1 MGGEFDYDAFTR
13 EMEQLAESV
22 IGDDTDDD
30 YGDDDFDEEEDDG
43 ADKFLL
49 GYDSMNPYKDEEEKS
64 SSSTIQVGSGD
75 GDLVKELPEF
85 ITDADIEKYAS
96 VLYPKEKT
104 LHSLVLEIF
113 TPEQL
118 LELESIR
125 RNLVVSNNKKAAE
138 IKRRLTEWNIP
149 YSTLGPGTNRLGLLL
164 EGWTIKIALDS
175 DGEIDNK
182 REFIY
187 SMQLYPYVI
196 KCYECVP
203 NGLIA
208 VFEYVEVFSL
218 DDFYK
223 AQDRMREILKEIAS
237 GFLIGDVGISTINY
251 MNWGHRGEE
260 VCILDF
266 AYIYS
271 VKFKTFAC
279 QCSADAL
286 LHYDKDFNNL
296 ICPACGR
303 KYSFKDI
310 RKKISRKDQDA
321 EIGDITK
328 KGYTISHAYEVT
340 EFNPNFTDGAR
351 DRIFKA
357 LMKLKKKKDRKIS
370 MKEEHLAY
378 DPDDGLCVG
387 DILSKI
393 RDGEFDGCS

>member
-1 MGGEFDYDAFTR
+1 MANVDYDQFIR
-13 EMEQLAESV
+13 EMQELAEV
-22 IGDDTDDD
+22 AITEEDTDDED
-30 YGDDDFDEEEDDG
+30 IEDDDEYGDEDY
-43 ADKFLL
+43 ADQFLL
-49 GYDSMNPYKDEEEKS
+49 GYDNMNPYKDEPDEE
-64 SSSTIQVGSGD
+64 STSTVQVGGKADAESIE
-75 GDLVKELPEF
+75 DLPSF
-85 ITDADIEKYAS
+85 ITDADIDKYAS

-104 LHSLVLEIF
+104 MHSLALEIF
-113 TPEQL
+113 TPDQL
-118 LELESIR
+118 LQFESIR
-125 RNLVVSNNKKAAE
+125 RDLFASNNKKAAE
-138 IKRRLTEWNIP
+138 IKRRLTEWGIP
-149 YSTLGPGTNRLGLLL
+149 FSTLGPGTNRLGLLL
-164 EGWTIKIALDS
+164 EGWTVKIALDS

-223 AQDRMREILKEIAS
+223 SQDRMREILRDIAS
-237 GFLIGDVGISTINY
+237 GFLIGDVGISTKNY

-271 VKFKTFAC
+271 VKFKTFTC

-296 ICPACGR
+296 ICPVCGR

-310 RKKISRKDQDA
+310 RKKISRKDQDD

-328 KGYTISHAYEVT
+328 KGYTISNAYEVV
-340 EFNPNFTDGAR
+340 EFKPSFTDGAR
-351 DRIFKA
+351 DKIFKA

-370 MKEEHLAY
+370 MKDEKTSC
-378 DPDDGLCVG
+378 DPDDGLCVS
-387 DILSKI
+387 DIISKI
-393 RDGEFDGCS
+393 RNGEFDE